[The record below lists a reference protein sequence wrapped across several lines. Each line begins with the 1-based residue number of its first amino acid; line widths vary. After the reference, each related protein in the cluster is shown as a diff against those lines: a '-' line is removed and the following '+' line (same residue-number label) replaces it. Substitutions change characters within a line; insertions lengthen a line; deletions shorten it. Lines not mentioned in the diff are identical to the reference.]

1 MVREQRIPPSVA
13 MTVAL
18 LALLTADVLAGGGQ
32 AEVIAAVLLAV
43 VFATWLMRLAKN
55 WTALI
60 GAMLLVALL
69 IPSDGSYT
77 LPEALPFKLEP
88 YRLVVGLL
96 LIGWVISLLI
106 DRRVRARATGF
117 EGPLISIIIVTLA
130 SDLANPGRVDSLSSY
145 VVKALWLFF
154 CFVLFAY
161 LLVGVVNT
169 RAAVER
175 LITVLVSAGSVV
187 ALGAIVQRRS
197 GFNIFEH
204 LHTILPMF
212 HYNPAVAEGI
222 TEERGGNLRAFA
234 SSGHPIELG
243 TVMALLVPFAVYL
256 AITRRRAWWWAVAA
270 LLLGDFSASSRTGI
284 IGVLVIL
291 AVFLWLRPRQTL
303 RCWPAL
309 IPFILVLH
317 VAAPGAIGGVI
328 EGFFPKGGI
337 VQQQSETFIGP
348 GGKVEY
354 GSRLS
359 RIGPELHEFSE
370 HDPLVGIGYGT
381 RIVGFLTK
389 GDNAI
394 ILDDQWLDTLLE
406 TGVLGVLAWIWLFGL
421 AIRRLSVRAKLE
433 RDTREGWLPVALTA
447 SLASFFVAMF
457 LYDAFSFVQGI
468 FLAFTIIALAAVVL
482 RLPAHATSA
491 VRAAGARR
499 ATRPKFERRAAADLA
514 VQ

>member
-1 MVREQRIPPSVA
+1 MVREQRVPPSVA
-13 MTVAL
+13 VMGAL
-18 LALLTADVLAGGGQ
+18 LALLAGDILAGAGQ
-32 AEVIAAVLLAV
+32 AEVIAAALLAV

-55 WTALI
+55 WTALV
-60 GAMLLVALL
+60 GGMLLVALL
-69 IPSDGSYT
+69 IPNDGSYT

-96 LIGWVISLLI
+96 LIGWIISLLI
-106 DRRVRARATGF
+106 DRQVRARATGF
-117 EGPLISIIIVTLA
+117 EGPLISIVLVTLA
-130 SDLANPGRVDSLSSY
+130 SDLANPGRVAGLSSY
-145 VVKALWLFF
+145 VIKALWLFF

-161 LLVGVVNT
+161 LVVSVVRT

-175 LITVLVSAGSVV
+175 LITVLVSAGACVG
-187 ALGAIVQRRS
+187 LGAVLQRRS
-197 GFNIFEH
+197 GFNVFEH
-204 LHTILPMF
+204 LHGILPIF
-212 HYNPAVAEGI
+212 HYNPAVAEVL

-243 TVMALLVPFAVYL
+243 AVMALLLPFAIYL
-256 AITRRRAWWWAVAA
+256 AVTRRRAWWFAAGA
-270 LLLGDFSASSRTGI
+270 LLLGDLSAGSRTGV
-284 IGVLVIL
+284 IGVLVIIG
-291 AVFLWLRPRQTL
+291 VFLWLRPRQTL

-309 IPFILVLH
+309 IPFIAVVH
-317 VAAPGAIGGVI
+317 IAAPGAIGGVI

-381 RIVGFLTK
+381 RVVGFLTK

-394 ILDDQWLDTLLE
+394 ILDNQWLDTLLE
-406 TGVLGVLAWIWLFGL
+406 TGALGLLAWLWLFVL
-421 AIRRLSVRAKLE
+421 AIRRLRKRAGVE

-447 SLASFFVAMF
+447 SITSFMIAMF
-457 LYDAFSFVQGI
+457 FYDAFSFVQGV
-468 FLAFTIIALAAVVL
+468 FLAFTIIALAGVVL
-482 RLPAHATSA
+482 RLPANAGST
-491 VRAAGARR
+491 VRAGRVKR
-499 ATRPKFERRAAADLA
+499 ATRPATVALGAGTPN
-514 VQ
+514 

>member
-1 MVREQRIPPSVA
+1 MVREQRVPPSVA
-13 MTVAL
+13 VMAAL
-18 LALLTADVLAGGGQ
+18 VALLTADILAGARQ
-32 AEVIAAVLLAV
+32 AEVIAAALLVVVL
-43 VFATWLMRLAKN
+43 ATWLMRLARN
-55 WTALI
+55 WTALV
-60 GAMLLVALL
+60 GGMLLIALL
-69 IPSDGSYT
+69 IPSTGSYT

-88 YRLVVGLL
+88 YRVVVGLL
-96 LIGWVISLLI
+96 LIGWVISLLV

-117 EGPLISIIIVTLA
+117 EGPLISIVLVTLA
-130 SDLANPGRVDSLSSY
+130 SDLANPGRVDGLSSD

-161 LLVGVVNT
+161 LVVSVVHT

-175 LITVLVSAGSVV
+175 LITVLVSAGSAVGV
-187 ALGAIVQRRS
+187 AAIVERRS

-204 LHTILPMF
+204 LHVILPIF
-212 HYNPAVAEGI
+212 HYNPAVAEAI

-256 AITRRRAWWWAVAA
+256 AVTRRRAWWWAVAA

-284 IGVLVIL
+284 IGLLVIVG
-291 AVFLWLRPRQTL
+291 VFLWLRPRQTL

-309 IPFILVLH
+309 IPFLVVLH

-359 RIGPELHEFSE
+359 RIGPELHEFSL

-381 RIVGFLTK
+381 RVVGFLTK
-389 GDNAI
+389 GDNSI

-406 TGVLGVLAWIWLFGL
+406 TGILGVLAWLWLFVL
-421 AIRRLSVRAKLE
+421 AIRRLSKRAKRE
-433 RDTREGWLPVALTA
+433 RDTPKGWLPVAFTA
-447 SLASFFVAMF
+447 SIASFSVAMF
-457 LYDAFSFVQGI
+457 FYDAFSFVQGV
-468 FLAFTIIALAAVVL
+468 FLAFVIFALASVVL
-482 RLPAHATSA
+482 RLPANDSSE
-491 VRAAGARR
+491 VRAASPRRAARR
-499 ATRPKFERRAAADLA
+499 AATLA
-514 VQ
+514 LDGGTPN

>member
-1 MVREQRIPPSVA
+1 MVREQRVPPSVA
-13 MTVAL
+13 VMGAL
-18 LALLTADVLAGGGQ
+18 VALLTADILAGARQ
-32 AEVIAAVLLAV
+32 AEVIAAALIAV
-43 VFATWLMRLAKN
+43 VLATWLARLAKN
-55 WTALI
+55 WTALV
-60 GAMLLVALL
+60 GAMLMVALL
-69 IPSDGSYT
+69 IPSTGSYT

-88 YRLVVGLL
+88 YRVVVGLL

-117 EGPLISIIIVTLA
+117 EGPLIAIVLVTLA
-130 SDLANPGRVDSLSSY
+130 SDLANPARVDGLSSY

-161 LLVGVVNT
+161 LVVSVVDT

-175 LITVLVSAGSVV
+175 LITVLVSAGSIVGL
-187 ALGAIVQRRS
+187 AAIVERRS
-197 GFNIFEH
+197 GFNLFEH
-204 LHTILPMF
+204 LHVILPIF
-212 HYNPAVAEGI
+212 HYNPAVAEAI

-256 AITRRRAWWWAVAA
+256 AITRRRAWWWSVAA

-284 IGVLVIL
+284 IGLFVIL
-291 AVFLWLRPRQTL
+291 GVFLWLRPRQTL

-309 IPFILVLH
+309 IPFLAVLH

-328 EGFFPKGGI
+328 QGFFPKGGL

-359 RIGPELHEFSE
+359 RIGPELHEFSL

-381 RIVGFLTK
+381 RVVGFLTK
-389 GDNAI
+389 GDNSI
-394 ILDDQWLDTLLE
+394 ILDNQWLDTLLE
-406 TGVLGVLAWIWLFGL
+406 TGVLGVLAWLSLFVL
-421 AIRRLSVRAKLE
+421 AIRRLSKRAKLE

-447 SLASFFVAMF
+447 SVSSFMVAMF
-457 LYDAFSFVQGI
+457 FYDAFSFVQGI
-468 FLAFTIIALAAVVL
+468 FLAFAILALSSVLL
-482 RLPAHATSA
+482 RLPANVASEAPAGRRERAPRGPAILGLSAAT
-491 VRAAGARR
+491 
-499 ATRPKFERRAAADLA
+499 TT
-514 VQ
+514 